1 MGDVKM
7 RLTTRLERGEIFLF
21 LVLAMLANG
30 MPASVNAQAAT
41 HRAGL
46 VVRFGDGSVVTRCVS
61 FSEPSLTGAELLA
74 RSGLPVVLDLN
85 SSIGAGVCK
94 IGNQGCDRGK
104 SCFCQCVG
112 STCAYWQYFHLQSG
126 AWRYSNLGPGVYQV
140 SDGAVEGWAWGNN
153 VVPPVMLLDQI
164 CTAAPALGN
173 VSPSPAHASSP
184 TTTPR
189 PATPT
194 ASPSAVPSAI
204 SVASVTAVAAVP
216 ATAIPS
222 AIPSATVP
230 PTSSPTP
237 QPTLLLA
244 SAQPPAVTVGVSA
257 QNAPTTSPLAAYAIF
272 GVIVLG
278 LGAWLVMQ
286 RRKAR

>member
-1 MGDVKM
+1 MGDWTK
-7 RLTTRLERGEIFLF
+7 RLTTRLERGGTFLF
-21 LVLAMLANG
+21 LALVILASG
-30 MPASVNAQAAT
+30 VPASVNAQAIQ

-46 VVRFGDGSVVTRCVS
+46 VLRFGDGSVVTRCVS
-61 FSEPSLTGAELLA
+61 FGEPSLTGAELLMRA
-74 RSGLPVVLDLN
+74 GLSVVLDLN

-104 SCFCQCVG
+104 SCFCQCEG

-126 AWRYSNLGPGVYQV
+126 AWKYSNLGAGVYQV

-153 VVPPVMLLDQI
+153 VAPPVMSLDQI
-164 CTAAPALGN
+164 CAAAPALITA
-173 VSPSPAHASSP
+173 SPSPARMTAP
-184 TTTPR
+184 TTTPH

-194 ASPSAVPSAI
+194 VSPTTVPVTI
-204 SVASVTAVAAVP
+204 PVASVTAAATVP
-216 ATAIPS
+216 ATKMPS

-230 PTSSPTP
+230 PTDSPTP
-237 QPTLLLA
+237 QPTL
-244 SAQPPAVTVGVSA
+244 PPSPTLFPAPTVVGSL
-257 QNAPTTSPLAAYAIF
+257 QNAETISPVASYVVF

-286 RRKAR
+286 RCKAR

>member
-7 RLTTRLERGEIFLF
+7 RLTTRLERGGTFLF
-21 LVLAMLANG
+21 LVLILLVSSV
-30 MPASVNAQAAT
+30 PISVNAQAVQ

-46 VVRFGDGSVVTRCVS
+46 VLRFGDGSVVTRCVS
-61 FSEPSLTGAELLA
+61 FSEPSLSGAELLMRA
-74 RSGLPVVLDLN
+74 GLSVVLDLN

-104 SCFCQCVG
+104 SCFCQCEG

-126 AWRYSNLGPGVYQV
+126 AWKYSNLGAGVYQV

-153 VVPPVMLLDQI
+153 VAPPVMSLDQI
-164 CTAAPALGN
+164 CAAAPAPVS
-173 VSPSPAHASSP
+173 VSPSAARVSAP

-194 ASPSAVPSAI
+194 VSPTAVPVTI
-204 SVASVTAVAAVP
+204 PVVSVTLAVVVP
-216 ATAIPS
+216 ATAM
-222 AIPSATVP
+222 PSATVP
-230 PTSSPTP
+230 STDSPTP
-237 QPTLLLA
+237 QPALPLA
-244 SAQPPAVTVGVSA
+244 PAQPPAPTVIASS
-257 QNAPTTSPLAAYAIF
+257 QNAETISPVASYVVF

-286 RRKAR
+286 RRKVR

>member
-7 RLTTRLERGEIFLF
+7 RLTTRLGRGGTFLF
-21 LVLAMLANG
+21 LVLVMLASS

-46 VVRFGDGSVVTRCVS
+46 VMRFGDGSVVTRCVS
-61 FSEPSLTGAELLA
+61 FSEPGLTGAELLMRA
-74 RSGLPVVLDLN
+74 GLSVVFDLN

-104 SCFCQCVG
+104 SCFCQCEG

-126 AWRYSNLGPGVYQV
+126 AWKYSNLGAGVYQV

-153 VVPPVMLLDQI
+153 VAPPVMSLDQI
-164 CTAAPALGN
+164 CAAAPAQAN
-173 VSPSPAHASSP
+173 VSPSPARASAP

-189 PATPT
+189 SAAPT
-194 ASPSAVPSAI
+194 ASSTAAPVTIP
-204 SVASVTAVAAVP
+204 VVSVTAAATVS
-216 ATAIPS
+216 ATVM
-222 AIPSATVP
+222 PSATVP
-230 PTSSPTP
+230 PTDSPTP
-237 QPTLLLA
+237 QPTFPPA
-244 SAQPPAVTVGVSA
+244 PTQPPAPTVVA
-257 QNAPTTSPLAAYAIF
+257 PLQNAETISPVASYVVF

-286 RRKAR
+286 RRKVR